1 MQGEGGTGS
10 RHDAIG
16 SVRAGLSMS
25 VYEDFRH
32 LSPAAAMLARH
43 AARPR
48 AIALVGI
55 CTLTALGAAILGLL
69 VTYNGPGNFAFLK
82 ALCGANAVLDA
93 NAIAFTLSFAAWAS
107 MALVMMLPGAAP
119 MLLTYAEIAET
130 AAAKGAATVSPLVL
144 AAGYLAVWAAFA
156 LVASGA
162 EILLSRL
169 ITPGSEMAVIA
180 ISASLIL
187 AGLYQFS
194 ALKHACLTR
203 CRRPFAFFFAQWTDR
218 AAGVFR
224 LGLRQGIYCL
234 GCCWALMLLMI
245 FVGAMNLVW
254 MAGLAAIMAAEKI
267 TRSQMLPR
275 AVGAALIVA
284 GVVFFAQIPPIARLF
299 D

>member
-1 MQGEGGTGS
+1 
-10 RHDAIG
+10 
-16 SVRAGLSMS
+16 MS

-48 AIALVGI
+48 GVALAGV
-55 CTLTALGAAILGLL
+55 CMLTALGAAILGFLM
-69 VTYNGPGNFAFLK
+69 TRNGAENFAFLK
-82 ALCGANAVLDA
+82 ALCGPNAVLDG
-93 NAIAFTLSFAAWAS
+93 NAIAFALSFAAWAA

-130 AAAKGAATVSPLVL
+130 AVAKGAATVSPLVL

-169 ITPGSEMAVIA
+169 ITPGSELAVLA
-180 ISASLIL
+180 VSASLIL

-234 GCCWALMLLMI
+234 GCCWALMLLML

-275 AVGAALIVA
+275 VVGVVLIAAGAVFLALNSPLARAAL
-284 GVVFFAQIPPIARLF
+284 G
-299 D
+299 

>member
-1 MQGEGGTGS
+1 
-10 RHDAIG
+10 
-16 SVRAGLSMS
+16 VRAGLSMS

-32 LSPAAAMLARH
+32 LSPAAAMLARQ

-48 AIALVGI
+48 GIALAGV
-55 CTLTALGAAILGLL
+55 CVLTALGAAILGILM
-69 VTYNGPGNFAFLK
+69 TKNGAGNLAALA
-82 ALCGANAVLDA
+82 ALCRANAALDV
-93 NAIAFTLSFAAWAS
+93 NVIAFALSFATWAG
-107 MALVMMLPGAAP
+107 MALVVLLPAAAP

-130 AAAKGAATVSPLVL
+130 AAVKGAATVSPLVL
-144 AAGYLAVWAAFA
+144 AAGYLVVWIAFA

-169 ITPGSEMAVIA
+169 IAPDSEMAVLA
-180 ISASLIL
+180 VSASLIL

-218 AAGVFR
+218 VDGVFR

-234 GCCWALMLLMI
+234 GCCWALMALML
-245 FVGAMNLVW
+245 FVGAMNLIW
-254 MAGLAAIMAAEKI
+254 MAGLAAIMAAEKL

-275 AVGAALIVA
+275 VIGIVLIAAGAVILAINSPLARVAL
-284 GVVFFAQIPPIARLF
+284 G
-299 D
+299 

>member
-1 MQGEGGTGS
+1 
-10 RHDAIG
+10 
-16 SVRAGLSMS
+16 MS

-48 AIALVGI
+48 GVVLAGVG
-55 CTLTALGAAILGLL
+55 TLTALGAAILGLL
-69 VTYNGPGNFAFLK
+69 MTQNGAGNFAFLK
-82 ALCGANAVLDA
+82 ALCGANAVLDV
-93 NAIAFTLSFAAWAS
+93 NAIAFTLSFAAWAA

-144 AAGYLAVWAAFA
+144 AAGYLTVWAAFA

-169 ITPGSEMAVIA
+169 IAPGSEMAALTVG
-180 ISASLIL
+180 ASLIL

-234 GCCWALMLLMI
+234 GCCWALMLLML

-254 MAGLAAIMAAEKI
+254 MAGLAGIMAAEKI
-267 TRSQMLPR
+267 TRSPMLPR
-275 AVGAALIVA
+275 VVGIALIAA
-284 GVVFFAQIPPIARLF
+284 GAVIFAQSYPFARLLG
-299 D
+299 

>member
-1 MQGEGGTGS
+1 
-10 RHDAIG
+10 
-16 SVRAGLSMS
+16 MS

-48 AIALVGI
+48 GIAFAGI
-55 CTLTALGAAILGLL
+55 CILSALGAAILGLL
-69 VTYNGPGNFAFLK
+69 ITKNGAGNFAAFK
-82 ALCGANAVLDA
+82 ILCGANAKLDA
-93 NAIAFTLSFAAWAS
+93 NAAAFALSFAAWAA
-107 MALVMMLPGAAP
+107 MTLVMMLPGAAP

-144 AAGYLAVWAAFA
+144 AAGYLAVWIAFA

-162 EILLSRL
+162 EILLSRS
-169 ITPGSEMAVIA
+169 ITPGSEMAA
-180 ISASLIL
+180 LAAGGSLIM

-194 ALKHACLTR
+194 ALKHACLAH

-218 AAGVFR
+218 TEGVFR

-234 GCCWALMLLMI
+234 GCCWALMLLML

-254 MAGLAAIMAAEKI
+254 MTELAAIMAAEKT
-267 TRSQMLPR
+267 TRSATLPR
-275 AVGAALIVA
+275 IVGIVLIAAGAVFLAVSFERPVPG
-284 GVVFFAQIPPIARLF
+284 
-299 D
+299 

>member
-1 MQGEGGTGS
+1 
-10 RHDAIG
+10 
-16 SVRAGLSMS
+16 MS

-48 AIALVGI
+48 GVALAGV

-69 VTYNGPGNFAFLK
+69 MTESGAGNFAFFK

-93 NAIAFTLSFAAWAS
+93 NAIAFALSFAVSLATWAA

-130 AAAKGAATVSPLVL
+130 AAAKGATTVSPLVL
-144 AAGYLAVWAAFA
+144 AAGYLAVWVAFA

-169 ITPGSEMAVIA
+169 IAPGSEMAALTVG
-180 ISASLIL
+180 ASLIL

-194 ALKHACLTR
+194 ALKHACLMR

-218 AAGVFR
+218 AVGVFR
-224 LGLRQGIYCL
+224 LGFRQGIYCL

-254 MAGLAAIMAAEKI
+254 MAGLAGIMAAEKI
-267 TRSQMLPR
+267 TRTQMLPR
-275 AVGAALIVA
+275 VVGGMLIAAGAAFLAVNS
-284 GVVFFAQIPPIARLF
+284 PLARAAWG
-299 D
+299 

>member
-1 MQGEGGTGS
+1 
-10 RHDAIG
+10 
-16 SVRAGLSMS
+16 MS

-48 AIALVGI
+48 GVALAGI
-55 CTLTALGAAILGLL
+55 CTLMALGAAILGLL
-69 VTYNGPGNFAFLK
+69 MTQNGPENFTFLK

-93 NAIAFTLSFAAWAS
+93 NANAFALSLAAWAA

-130 AAAKGAATVSPLVL
+130 AAVKGAATVSPFVL

-156 LVASGA
+156 FVASGA

-169 ITPGSEMAVIA
+169 IAPGSEMTVIA
-180 ISASLIL
+180 ASASLIL
-187 AGLYQFS
+187 VGLYQFS
-194 ALKHACLTR
+194 ALKHACLSR

-234 GCCWALMLLMI
+234 GCCWALMLLML

-275 AVGAALIVA
+275 IVGIALIAAGAVFLAINSPLARVA
-284 GVVFFAQIPPIARLF
+284 LG
-299 D
+299 